1 MFDRYGS
8 DVLANDPHR
17 RPTSTEV
24 PAKVGLVVED
34 VESGWVGAI
43 LRTQKIGGMHVVE
56 LEDAKG
62 RVRSFPLGP
71 GYWIDGKPV
80 TLVPVAKTR
89 QSGLRSSTGRKLT
102 NSGSYALAPE
112 PAKVAKA
119 SRIWVEGKHDAE
131 LVEHIWG
138 DDLRHEGVV
147 VELLEGVDNLECVL
161 SAFSPSPSRKAG
173 VLVDHLVA
181 GSKESRIAAS
191 IGRKYPDSVLVL
203 GHPFVDIWQAVKPA
217 RLGLRAWP
225 NIPKTTDIKKGTL
238 AALGWPHST
247 QADIAQGWKRILRT
261 VRTYKDLV
269 PALLG
274 KVEALID
281 FVTCP

>member
-191 IGRKYPDSVLVL
+191 IGRKYPYSVLVL

-261 VRTYKDLV
+261 VRTYKDLE

>member
-102 NSGSYALAPE
+102 NSGSYALDPE

-161 SAFSPSPSRKAG
+161 SAFSPSRSRKAG

-181 GSKESRIAAS
+181 GSKESRIAA
-191 IGRKYPDSVLVL
+191 GVAKKYPDSVLVL

-225 NIPKTTDIKKGTL
+225 NIPKGTDIKKGTL

-261 VRTYKDLV
+261 VRTYKDLE